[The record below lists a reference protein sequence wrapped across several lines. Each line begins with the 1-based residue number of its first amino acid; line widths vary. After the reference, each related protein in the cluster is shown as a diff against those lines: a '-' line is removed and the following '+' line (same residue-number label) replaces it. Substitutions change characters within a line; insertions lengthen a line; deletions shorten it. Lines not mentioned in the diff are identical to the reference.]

1 MFLGLKRLHL
11 RQRHRKNKFS
21 ERWIFI
27 DSKLKNHIF
36 LSRLAQMPTLLKVKV
51 TFIVDVYI
59 NVSTYATSV
68 SPFHIF
74 IGNSLFSFSYRL
86 FTRISSSHPFFNS
99 IAALKWSL
107 LKKQKLSKPKKGTCS
122 LFNVS
127 SFVVCRFVDAFI
139 ICANT
144 YYWKLKKCQS

>member
-1 MFLGLKRLHL
+1 METYRTFVGLKRLYL
-11 RQRHRKNKFS
+11 RQRHRKNTFS
-21 ERWIFI
+21 ERWIFT
-27 DSKLKNHIF
+27 DGKLKDHICF
-36 LSRLAQMPTLLKVKV
+36 SCLAQMLTLFKVKV
-51 TFIVDVYI
+51 MFIADVYI
-59 NVSTYATSV
+59 NVSTCATSV

-144 YYWKLKKCQS
+144 SV

>member
-1 MFLGLKRLHL
+1 MRTHSNVCRLERLHL
-11 RQRHRKNKFS
+11 RQRHRKNTFS

-27 DSKLKNHIF
+27 DSKLKNHIC
-36 LSRLAQMPTLLKVKV
+36 LSRLAQIPTLRKLKVM
-51 TFIVDVYI
+51 FIVDVHI
-59 NVSTYATSV
+59 NVSKFSTSV
-68 SPFHIF
+68 SSIHSF

-127 SFVVCRFVDAFI
+127 SFVVCRFADAFI
-139 ICANT
+139 TCANT
-144 YYWKLKKCQS
+144 SF